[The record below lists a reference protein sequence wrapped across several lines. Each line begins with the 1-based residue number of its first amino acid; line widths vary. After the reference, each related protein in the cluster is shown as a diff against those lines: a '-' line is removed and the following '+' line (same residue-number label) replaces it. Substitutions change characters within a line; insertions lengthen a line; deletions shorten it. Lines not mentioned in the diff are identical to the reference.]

1 MDILIPLIIVTV
13 VLAWSVKKFKPELWN
28 KVTSKFKK

>member
-13 VLAWSVKKFKPELWN
+13 VLVWSVKKFKPELWDQ
-28 KVTSKFKK
+28 VVSKFKK

>member
-1 MDILIPLIIVTV
+1 MEILIPLTVVAV

>member
-1 MDILIPLIIVTV
+1 MEVLIPLTVVAV

>member
-1 MDILIPLIIVTV
+1 MEVLIPLIIVAV
-13 VLAWSVKKFKPELWN
+13 VLAWSVKRFKPELWD

>member
-1 MDILIPLIIVTV
+1 MDILIPLAIIVV